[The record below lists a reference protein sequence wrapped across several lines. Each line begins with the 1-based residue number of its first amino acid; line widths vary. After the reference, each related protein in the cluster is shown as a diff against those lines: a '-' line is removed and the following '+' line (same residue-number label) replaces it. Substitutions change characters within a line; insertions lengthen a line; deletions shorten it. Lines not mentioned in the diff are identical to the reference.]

1 MAPDG
6 AECTHEPAYDHVG
19 PVPAALECPICRGTL
34 EDPVQTPTCEHLY
47 CRACLKRALDLAPSC
62 PIDRIPLRSLD
73 HCSPAPRAVRQLL
86 DDLVVRCNKEGCA
99 QEMPRDEWHS
109 HQRDC
114 PARNPGPEG
123 DAAPEGEDPHAAPP
137 DEHALNEKTERCE
150 LCSAELAAEAVE
162 MHPSLCPAAHVPCA
176 FCSLHLPRAS
186 HAAHLAHTCP
196 SVPLPCPH
204 AHRGCGFSAPR
215 PAMDEHLGAECAY
228 EPLAAYLDAQ
238 DARTLELEGENWALR
253 ARVARLEG
261 TVAEVLGAVGAL
273 KAAMGEY
280 CAPPPP
286 PRASSP
292 SPRARARSP
301 PPTTPAPPSL
311 PAALSA
317 LSSQQAFLSA
327 SLASL
332 VHTQSQYAQHAQ
344 HSAEELAALRAQV
357 AGVRMQLGGWMMQQR
372 ERELALASP
381 GVGMGVGRP
390 ALGMR
395 GRSGSDEGEYRDGD
409 GSGSGS
415 DEDGGALGGAYAV
428 PLPGYAG
435 GGAGMY
441 APPGAY
447 FRRGVGVGPPL
458 PPGMRF
464 VPPSSLSPP
473 GEFGSGGGGWLGDPM
488 GMAMGVGLGY
498 GEGGGGGR
506 GRGVPIPMGGAGAVK
521 L

>member
-261 TVAEVLGAVGAL
+261 TVAE
-273 KAAMGEY
+273 
-280 CAPPPP
+280 
-286 PRASSP
+286 
-292 SPRARARSP
+292 
-301 PPTTPAPPSL
+301 
-311 PAALSA
+311 
-317 LSSQQAFLSA
+317 
-327 SLASL
+327 
-332 VHTQSQYAQHAQ
+332 SQYAQHAQ
-344 HSAEELAALRAQV
+344 HSAEDLAALRAQV